1 MSEAEEQR
9 DGRQSLAHRVPD
21 LAALELLLA
30 VARLGSLGAAAR
42 EVGVTQPAASS
53 RLRSM
58 ERQLGVALVDR
69 SPRGSRLTDAG
80 ALVTDWARRVVE
92 AAAAFDAGARAL
104 RDRRDSRLRVAASMT
119 IAEYLLPGWLLA
131 LHAERPDTAVSLLA
145 GNSAKVAELLLTGEA
160 DLGFV
165 EGLNVPT
172 GLDSTV
178 IARDRLI
185 VVTAPGHPWARR
197 RRPLTAQELA
207 GTPLIL
213 RERGSGTRQVLGRGA
228 RRPGPAAD
236 RAVLDDGGEGVRG
249 QRRGTLGPQRTG
261 GGGGAGDAAPGQHPG
276 RGRIAPPG
284 PTSRLA
290 DRPPPHGPGPRTP
303 LPDPRMTN
311 TSGTRVARNGAP
323 SHHAPAPGIAP
334 QPPRLCPSHGPF
346 PSGATAPAQGR
357 GERRVQPTMHP
368 HQASHRNPHGSAP
381 LTAPFQAGPLH
392 PLRGAGNCAP
402 SHPGPAPDNGPHP
415 RPQSLRTR
423 RRPAPLRRRL

>member
-1 MSEAEEQR
+1 MSRAEGQR
-9 DGRQSLAHRVPD
+9 ERTESLAHRVPD

-42 EVGVTQPAASS
+42 EVGITQPAASS

-145 GNSAKVAELLLTGEA
+145 GNSAKVAELLLAGEA

-178 IARDRLI
+178 IAHDRLI

-197 RRPLTAQELA
+197 RRPLTAAELA
-207 GTPLIL
+207 STPLIL
-213 RERGSGTRQVLGRGA
+213 RERGSGTRQVLDAALGGLARPLIELSSTTAVKASAVSGA
-228 RRPGPAAD
+228 GPSVLSELAVGEELSLRRLVSIP
-236 RAVLDDGGEGVRG
+236 VEGV
-249 QRRGTLGPQRTG
+249 
-261 GGGGAGDAAPGQHPG
+261 
-276 RGRIAPPG
+276 
-284 PTSRLA
+284 
-290 DRPPPHGPGPRTP
+290 
-303 LPDPRMTN
+303 
-311 TSGTRVARNGAP
+311 
-323 SHHAPAPGIAP
+323 
-334 QPPRLCPSHGPF
+334 
-346 PSGATAPAQGR
+346 
-357 GERRVQPTMHP
+357 
-368 HQASHRNPHGSAP
+368 
-381 LTAPFQAGPLH
+381 
-392 PLRGAGNCAP
+392 
-402 SHPGPAPDNGPHP
+402 
-415 RPQSLRTR
+415 
-423 RRPAPLRRRL
+423 PLRRALRAVWPTGHRPTGPARELLSLTRA